1 MKHSLYAGAALAALM
16 AATPTLSAQLTAWV
30 IDGDAEKPYFT
41 QLEEKFNA
49 ANSAAGTTVDVV
61 PIPSYNDAI
70 QAATVS
76 GGLPDVIM
84 LDGPN
89 MASMAWAGTIQP
101 IGKLLDNAILE
112 DLLPAIKDQGTY
124 GPSGDF
130 YFISP
135 YDSSVLLW
143 GNKKL
148 LEQAGVRIP
157 TSVEDAWTREE
168 MRDILAKLDALPGV
182 EWPLDMKLNY
192 GAGEWMTYG
201 FAPFAQSNGGDI
213 IDRTTWK
220 ADGTMNSA
228 TNIDALT
235 ELQDWNEKGWI
246 VPASAGDNKFYG
258 EKTAAL
264 SWVGNWMFPAHREG
278 LGADLVLI
286 PAPKFGPAGVKS
298 PNGGWGWAVPA
309 TSANLEDVGKFL
321 NFAMSTEQVAAY
333 GDITGYIPSRASAIP
348 LSKLYGEGGEGAMLA
363 QQASCCAVVRPVH
376 PAYPVISSAWSAA
389 VVAILSGENV
399 DVKSELDK
407 AATTVDQ
414 DIADNDGYPPFGSL

>member
-16 AATPTLSAQLTAWV
+16 TATPALSAQLTAWV
-30 IDGDAEKPYFT
+30 IDGDTEKPYFA

-49 ANSAAGTTVDVV
+49 AFTAEGVTVDVV

-70 QAATVS
+70 QAAAVS

-101 IGKLLDNAILE
+101 IGKLLDPSILA

-135 YDSSVLLW
+135 YDSSVLFW

-220 ADGTMNSA
+220 AEGTINSA
-228 TNIDALT
+228 ANIDALT
-235 ELQDWNEKGWI
+235 ELQDWNKKGWI

-278 LGADLVLI
+278 LGEDLVLI

-309 TSANLEDVGKFL
+309 ASTNLEEIGKFL

-333 GDITGYIPSRASAIP
+333 ADITGYIPSRTSAIP
-348 LSKLYGEGGEGAMLA
+348 LSKLYGEGGEGAILA

-376 PAYPVISSAWSAA
+376 PAYPVITAAWSEA
-389 VVAILSGENV
+389 VVNTLSGETV
-399 DVKSELDK
+399 DVKSELDR
-407 AATTVDQ
+407 AAKTIDQ